1 MNIALQSQ
9 IAGEFSDLPEL
20 YETISDI
27 DIVVNFLLSGNF
39 SEDVLLNSFM
49 TETLKMKPL
58 PSSKVPVQC

>member
-58 PSSKVPVQC
+58 QSSKVPVQC